1 MNASIR
7 GAAALLFAAACALAA
22 ATARAQDKPANNGTD
37 PTKLTTIAQPTYEY
51 LDLLG
56 GFESGVLRLN
66 YTQPF
71 GEKSDYSL
79 RLRVPV
85 QMNDVLGNA
94 GHDLGDASV
103 MLTHVFGLT
112 RTHGWVV
119 QGEAVFD
126 TAARPELGTGK
137 NVLKGT
143 LIYARFLPTGAIFAP
158 AVVQSNSVS
167 GQARR
172 ADVNTTTFD
181 FYYVPKLADPRNL
194 ITVDPAVNFDWEND
208 KEFLSLAV
216 TYGRVTGPAF
226 GGIGI
231 VTVKPTLFAG
241 GDRPA
246 DWGIEIGY
254 KLLGF

>member
-1 MNASIR
+1 
-7 GAAALLFAAACALAA
+7 
-22 ATARAQDKPANNGTD
+22 
-37 PTKLTTIAQPTYEY
+37 
-51 LDLLG
+51 
-56 GFESGVLRLN
+56 
-66 YTQPF
+66 
-71 GEKSDYSL
+71 
-79 RLRVPV
+79 
-85 QMNDVLGNA
+85 
-94 GHDLGDASV
+94 
-103 MLTHVFGLT
+103 
-112 RTHGWVV
+112 
-119 QGEAVFD
+119 
-126 TAARPELGTGK
+126 
-137 NVLKGT
+137 
-143 LIYARFLPTGAIFAP
+143 
-158 AVVQSNSVS
+158 VQSNSVS

-194 ITVDPAVNFDWEND
+194 ITVDPAVNLDWEND

-231 VTVKPTLFAG
+231 VTVKPTVFAG